1 VARLTGEFLVRAQEL
16 VGLYPQKRSA
26 LIPILHVAQE
36 QDGWLTPDAIAHA
49 AELVGVTP
57 AEALGTAS
65 FYDMLFTEPVG
76 RNLVSICTN
85 IACLIDGGY
94 ELLEHAEEKLGV
106 KPGGTTEDGQFT
118 LEEVECIA
126 LCGNAPCL
134 AVNWRFFGDVT
145 TERFDEI
152 VSDLRTGRLDGEV
165 PPHGTLSRV
174 RRSVGLVAAQSSP
187 SAAAPSAGVASDA
200 PVDTVRSERGETE
213 PAHEQ
218 AVDQATAEGA
228 ELQGPAGAEEDE

>member
-1 VARLTGEFLVRAQEL
+1 MSRLNPENLQRARDLVA
-16 VGLYPQKRSA
+16 LYPEPRSA
-26 LIPILHVAQE
+26 LIPILHLCQE
-36 QDGWLTPDAIAHA
+36 QDGWLTADGIAHA
-49 AELVGVTP
+49 AEIVGITP

-94 ELLEHAEEKLGV
+94 ELLEHAQQKLGV
-106 KPGGTTEDGQFT
+106 APGGTTDDGQFT

-134 AVNWRFFGDVT
+134 AVNWRFFGDMS
-145 TERFDEI
+145 TERFDQL
-152 VSDLRTGRLDGEV
+152 VADLKAGRLDGEV

-174 RRSVGLVAAQSSP
+174 RRAVGLTAKPA
-187 SAAAPSAGVASDA
+187 DA
-200 PVDTVRSERGETE
+200 DG
-213 PAHEQ
+213 
-218 AVDQATAEGA
+218 EGA
-228 ELQGPAGAEEDE
+228 AK